1 MNTGILAACL
11 PSLRPL
17 FASMLET
24 ANTMKVSG
32 LRGKKNGFGGSAH
45 GRYYLHEDDLKMS
58 PMRSRSTTT
67 LGNKGYKITVIGG
80 GRISPEDPKVYRQP
94 SLASSGPMSKLEQSI
109 TEKDS
114 GSEDNMMVPMPLP
127 LQGRQRAYLARERER
142 EREKDRAE
150 RPKERPKGILRTT
163 EVMISR

>member
-32 LRGKKNGFGGSAH
+32 LRGKKSGLGGSVH
-45 GRYYLHEDDLKMS
+45 GRYYLHEDMKMS
-58 PMRSRSTTT
+58 PLRSHSTTA
-67 LGNKGYKITVIGG
+67 LGSKGYNITVMGG
-80 GRISPEDPKVYRQP
+80 GRIPSDEPKLYRQP

-109 TEKDS
+109 TENDS
-114 GSEDNMMVPMPLP
+114 GSEDNVMVPMPLS

-142 EREKDRAE
+142 ERERDRAE
-150 RPKERPKGILRTT
+150 RPRERPKGILRTT